1 MRKLI
6 YFDGEKKQ
14 EIIEDGKE
22 VVSMYIDSK
31 KDNYAVVK
39 YGDDRVDRIVSSYM
53 ELKELPDEQANVGFI
68 SVRNMMNK

>member
-22 VVSMYIDSK
+22 VVAMYIDSK
-31 KDNYAVVK
+31 KGNYAVVQ
-39 YGDDRVDRIVSSYM
+39 YGDDRVDRIISPYM
-53 ELKELPDEQANVGFI
+53 ELKELPAEEGNVGFI
-68 SVRNMMNK
+68 SVRNMMSK